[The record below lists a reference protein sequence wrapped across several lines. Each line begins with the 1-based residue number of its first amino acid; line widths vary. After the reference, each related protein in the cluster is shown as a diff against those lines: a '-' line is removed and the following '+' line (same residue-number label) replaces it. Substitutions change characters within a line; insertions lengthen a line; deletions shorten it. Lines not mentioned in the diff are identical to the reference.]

1 LIRIDSN
8 DAGDSV
14 LALKGPISALLAEY
28 QHFANM
34 LAFILSLLLVALPPI
49 VRGQGAAPVIDVGY
63 AKIAGFQ
70 NTTSGLNQY
79 HGIRY
84 AQNPT
89 GPLRWRKPRAIEAI
103 STDPDT
109 VINATQIGPSCH
121 NGVPD
126 WNFPASIVPA
136 GTTYSSE
143 DCLLVDIFTPVNPV
157 SAHLPVLLEIH
168 GGGYTQGS
176 AQSPRPD
183 AMLYRANGTLVWA
196 SVQYR
201 LGMFGFLAG
210 NDIKENGELN
220 AGLLDQRAG
229 IEWVQRHIAAFG
241 GDPDKITITGGSAG
255 GGISLQPGFY

>member
-1 LIRIDSN
+1 LRRRLVDHQH
-8 DAGDSV
+8 
-14 LALKGPISALLAEY
+14 LAAMFALT
-28 QHFANM
+28 
-34 LAFILSLLLVALPPI
+34 LSLLLVALSPI
-49 VRGQGAAPVIDVGY
+49 VRGQGAAPTIDVGY

-89 GPLRWRKPRAIEAI
+89 GPLRWRKPRPIEAV
-103 STDPDT
+103 STDPNT

-126 WNFPASIVPA
+126 WNFPASVIPA
-136 GTTYSSE
+136 GTTSSSE
-143 DCLLVDIFTPVNPV
+143 DCLLVDIFTPVNPI
-157 SAHLPVLLEIH
+157 SPHLPVLLEIH

-183 AMLYRANGTLVWA
+183 SLLYRANGTLVWA

-210 NDIKENGELN
+210 QDIKENGDLN

-255 GGISLQPGFY
+255 GGISLPPRNFLTSRISLVARHSERWCG

>member
-1 LIRIDSN
+1 
-8 DAGDSV
+8 
-14 LALKGPISALLAEY
+14 
-28 QHFANM
+28 M
-34 LAFILSLLLVALPPI
+34 LWLTLSLLLVALPLA
-49 VRGQGAAPVIDVGY
+49 RGQGAAPVIDVGY

-84 AQNPT
+84 AQSPT
-89 GPLRWRKPRAIEAI
+89 NDLRWRKPRPIEAVATNP
-103 STDPDT
+103 ST
-109 VINATQIGPSCH
+109 VINGTVIGPSCH

-126 WNFPASIVPA
+126 WNFPASIIPA
-136 GTTYSSE
+136 GTTSSSE
-143 DCLLVDIFTPVNPV
+143 DCLLLDVFTPVNPV
-157 SAHLPVLLEIH
+157 SPHLPVLLEIH

-183 AMLYRANGTLVWA
+183 AMLWRANGTLIWV

-210 NDIKENGELN
+210 NDIKENGALN
-220 AGLLDQRAG
+220 AGLLDQRLG

-241 GDPDKITITGGSAG
+241 GDPAKITITGGSAG
-255 GGISLQPGFY
+255 GGNAPSYSR